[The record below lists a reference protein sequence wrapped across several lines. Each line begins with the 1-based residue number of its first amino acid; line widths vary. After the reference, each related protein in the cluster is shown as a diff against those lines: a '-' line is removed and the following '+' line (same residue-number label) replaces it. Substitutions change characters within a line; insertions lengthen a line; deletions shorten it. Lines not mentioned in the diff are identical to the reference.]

1 MRNALVLWF
10 FLVFVHLNAQQ
21 RSAASPGEGF
31 ALRAFLLNQDFP
43 QTSVLL
49 RKDFSFGYEFGY
61 LYQLGKSL
69 DVAFP
74 LRMGE
79 VFYPIK
85 GTGARDKETYLGGD
99 VQFLLRYYTPEAGF
113 NAALLFGAGYHTSGF
128 NKGGFRVPLGAA
140 LDLRLTKGLTFSTQ
154 LEYRLGL
161 KENPDQLLLSAGI
174 KMRAPARYK
183 GNVPNR
189 SDGPSADRD
198 RDGTP
203 DASDT
208 CPDTPGPSTTSGC
221 PDTDGDGI
229 PDLRDACP
237 DMAGPVQGCPDADGD
252 GIADKED
259 ACPLE
264 SGPASRKGCPDR
276 DQDGDGVPDK
286 EDRCPTE
293 AGPTRASGCPDQD
306 GDGIPDTS
314 DDCPELAGS
323 AQTAGCPDTDSD
335 GVADKSDKCPYTP
348 GPPLRGGC
356 PEVDKSDQN
365 LLDSARYA
373 VQFLPGSATLR
384 PPSMPIL
391 DKVVDIMRKYPDFK
405 LRIQAHTDDVGTAEN
420 NLRLSENRARTCYD
434 YLVSKG
440 IGPRRLSW
448 EGLGETR
455 PLGDNKTAEGR
466 EKNRRVEFLLDF

>member
-85 GTGARDKETYLGGD
+85 GTGARDKEVYLGGD

-174 KMRAPARYK
+174 KMRAPGRYK

-189 SDGPSADRD
+189 SDGPSTDRD

-264 SGPASRKGCPDR
+264 SGPASRRGCPDR

>member
-1 MRNALVLWF
+1 MRNALVLCF
-10 FLVFVHLNAQQ
+10 FLAFGQLNAQQ

-31 ALRAFLLNQDFP
+31 TLRTFFLNQDFP
-43 QTSVLL
+43 QSSVLM

-79 VFYPIK
+79 AFDAAV
-85 GTGARDKETYLGGD
+85 GTGPRNKKTYLGGD
-99 VQFLLRYYTPEAGF
+99 VQLLLRYYTPEAGF
-113 NAALLFGAGYHTSGF
+113 NAALLLGLGYHTLGFDESGL
-128 NKGGFRVPLGAA
+128 RVPLGAA
-140 LDLRLTKGLTFSTQ
+140 LDLRIAKGLSLSTQ

-161 KENPDQLLLSAGI
+161 NDGPDQLLLSAGI
-174 KMRAPARYK
+174 KMRAPGRYK
-183 GNVPNR
+183 GNAPNQGNAPS
-189 SDGPSADRD
+189 SDCD

-203 DASDT
+203 DASDA
-208 CPDTPGPSTTSGC
+208 CPDSPGPTATSGC

-229 PDLRDACP
+229 PDVRDACP
-237 DMAGPVQGCPDADGD
+237 DMSGPVQGCPDADGD
-252 GIADKED
+252 GTADKED

-264 SGPASRKGCPDR
+264 SGPAERKGCPDR

-286 EDRCPTE
+286 DDRCPTA
-293 AGPTRASGCPDQD
+293 AGPARASGCPDQD
-306 GDGIPDTS
+306 GDGIPDAS
-314 DDCPELAGS
+314 DPCPELAGPP
-323 AQTAGCPDTDSD
+323 QTAGCPDTDGD
-335 GVADKSDKCPYTP
+335 GVADKSDQCPYTP

-356 PEVDKSDQN
+356 PEVDKTDQT

-384 PPSMPIL
+384 PQSLPVL
-391 DKVVDIMRKYPDFK
+391 DKIVDVMRKYPDFK
-405 LRIQAHTDDVGTAEN
+405 LRIQAHTDDVGTAEA
-420 NLRLSENRARTCYD
+420 NLRLSENRARACYD

-448 EGLGETR
+448 EGLGETQ
-455 PLGDNKTAEGR
+455 PLQDNKTPEGR
-466 EKNRRVEFLLDF
+466 EKNRRVAFLLNF